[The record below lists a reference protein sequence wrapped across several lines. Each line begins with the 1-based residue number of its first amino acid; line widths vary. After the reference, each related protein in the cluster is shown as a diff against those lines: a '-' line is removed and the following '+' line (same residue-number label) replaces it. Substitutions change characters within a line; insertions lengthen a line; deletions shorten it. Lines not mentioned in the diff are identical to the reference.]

1 VVGME
6 LVLYAEKEAGEKLMN
21 ILLKDDIVS
30 RANVISR
37 DAGILGKSGVY
48 IRIIGSEEQCG
59 RALELAKDLAVE
71 VKGEEREEVLR
82 ILKSE
87 DEKMLSGFSGI
98 F

>member
-1 VVGME
+1 ME

-21 ILLKDDIVS
+21 ILLKDDLVS

-37 DAGILGKSGVY
+37 DAGILGRSGVY
-48 IRIIGSEEQCG
+48 IRVIGSEEQCG
-59 RALELAKDLAVE
+59 RALGLAEGLAVE
-71 VKGEEREEVLR
+71 VKGEEKEEVLR
-82 ILKSE
+82 TLKSE

>member
-1 VVGME
+1 ME

-21 ILLKDDIVS
+21 TLLTDDLVS

-37 DAGILGKSGVY
+37 DAEILGKSGVY
-48 IRIIGSEEQCG
+48 IRIIGNEEQCE
-59 RALELAKDLAVE
+59 RALELAKDLAIE
-71 VKGEEREEVLR
+71 VKGGEKEEVLR
-82 ILKSE
+82 VLRSE

>member
-1 VVGME
+1 MSME
-6 LVLYAEKEAGEKLMN
+6 LVLYAEKDAGEKLMN

-48 IRIIGSEEQCG
+48 IRIIGSEEQCE

-71 VKGEEREEVLR
+71 VKGEEREEVLT
-82 ILKSE
+82 ILKNE
-87 DEKMLSGFSGI
+87 DERMLSGFSGI